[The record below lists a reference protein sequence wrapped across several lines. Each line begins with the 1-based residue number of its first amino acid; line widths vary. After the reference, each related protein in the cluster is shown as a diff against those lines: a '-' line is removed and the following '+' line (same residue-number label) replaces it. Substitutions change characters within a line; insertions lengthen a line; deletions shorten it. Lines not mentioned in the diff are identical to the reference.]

1 VQPLLFQSRKQA
13 EGSTVDLYAATAH
26 AVHAL
31 ALYAVLQGAL
41 SSLTTVALCLCAC
54 RYEGTFGKLPDL
66 LPVLG
71 EGNAPFV
78 EQFFEYDLETRG
90 ERWQQT
96 LKQVQRA
103 QKKSV

>member
-1 VQPLLFQSRKQA
+1 MRCTLLPDDRC
-13 EGSTVDLYAATAH
+13 TVC
-26 AVHAL
+26 V
-31 ALYAVLQGAL
+31 
-41 SSLTTVALCLCAC
+41 CC